1 MNERSLGRAEVLRT
15 HGKAFVALAC
25 LAGVLGAC
33 ERQPR
38 AREREA
44 AEAWAK
50 AEAEAKEQARRA
62 AEPPPPLPEEP
73 PLELVRVASSGLPC
87 EVDDVFARKC
97 RRCHTIPTRHGAP
110 FVFLTW
116 DDTQQERGGQKLV
129 QLIGRAVQSGFMP
142 YRIEANPPVAPLT
155 DEEKKL
161 ILEWTDA
168 GGPSKPCERNAPA
181 TQKSAAVL
189 PSATP
194 KKPAVTT
201 RPAPPAPPANSA
213 R

>member
-1 MNERSLGRAEVLRT
+1 VSPRASAQAARLARLGAWAT
-15 HGKAFVALAC
+15 IT
-25 LAGVLGAC
+25 LAGYYLSAC
-33 ERQPR
+33 QREPR

-44 AEAWAK
+44 AEARAK
-50 AEAEAKEQARRA
+50 AEAEAKAEARRA

-73 PLELVRVASSGLPC
+73 PLELVRVPSSGLPC

-116 DDTQQERGGQKLV
+116 DDTQQDRGGQKLT
-129 QLIGRAVQSGFMP
+129 QLIARAVRSNFMP

-155 DEEKKL
+155 DEEKKI
-161 ILEWTDA
+161 ILDWTDA
-168 GGPSKPCERNAPA
+168 GGPRKDCERNAA
-181 TQKSAAVL
+181 LDQKSATVS
-189 PSATP
+189 PSANP
-194 KKPAVTT
+194 KKPASNQAS
-201 RPAPPAPPANSA
+201 RPPATSPSGA